1 MSLFIGYY
9 RPTATYRE
17 ANEARARQGE
27 TAIDPKFAQMVVDL
41 PLKLPA
47 GCSILGSYGPGGNS
61 PDNPPNVMILET
73 SDTAHLGFI
82 SNYYAGFLQFQWF
95 PATSVGANKNQRE
108 EWRQATAA
116 APSTVER

>member
-1 MSLFIGYY
+1 MSIYLGYY

-17 ANEARARQGE
+17 ANETRARQGD
-27 TAIDPKFAQMVVDL
+27 TTLDPKFAQIVVDL

-47 GCSILGSYGPGGNS
+47 GCSILGSFAPAGGS
-61 PDNPPNVMILET
+61 PDNPPNVMIIET

-82 SNYYAGFLQFQWF
+82 SNYYAGYLQFQWF

-108 EWRQATAA
+108 EWRQAAA
-116 APSTVER
+116 APPAVTR